1 MQPIENSATETAEGT
16 ELRASPKPESKEAG
30 SVAVLVVLAI
40 GSWSLVLAE
49 AVVASG

>member
-1 MQPIENSATETAEGT
+1 MQPIENSATETADGT
-16 ELRASPKPESKEAG
+16 ERASATPEIMEAG

-40 GSWSLVLAE
+40 GSWSFVLAE